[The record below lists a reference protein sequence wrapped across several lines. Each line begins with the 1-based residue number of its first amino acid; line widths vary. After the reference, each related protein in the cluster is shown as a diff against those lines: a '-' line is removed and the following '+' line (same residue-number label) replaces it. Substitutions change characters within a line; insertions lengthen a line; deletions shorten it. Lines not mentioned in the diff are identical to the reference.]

1 MTQRLDIY
9 GKLFTEASKPN
20 FEPQIIRN
28 PNIHINHQ
36 QQQQQQE
43 PMKNLDKKTN
53 RL

>member
-20 FEPQIIRN
+20 FEPQLIRN
-28 PNIHINHQ
+28 PNIQQ